1 MNTSETGRGIFDGA
15 VYPRLSESQC
25 DRIHAACLEI
35 LERVGVR
42 LELEEA
48 VDLLKKAGASVDE
61 EGLVHVP
68 HQLVEKALSTAP
80 GKMVLHDRDGRP
92 VMPVEGHSCFF
103 GPGSDCLNIID
114 HRTGERRKPILN
126 DVIEGTTVCDALPN
140 IDFVMS
146 MVLPSDVN
154 SSIADRHQMAAMLS
168 HTTKPIVFV
177 SYEFGGCLDAVEMA
191 EAVAGGPEALE
202 RSPTL
207 TCYINVQTGLHH
219 NVDALRKLLYL
230 SGKNLPALYIPS
242 STCGVTC
249 PMTPA
254 GALAFDYAGVLLGVV
269 LSQLTREGAP
279 VVVPGMPPG
288 PLDMRTMVL
297 PYIEPERGHPQA
309 LAHYYGLPMFSIG
322 GASESKVV
330 DQQAAIEATLS
341 LMNATLSG
349 GQITHDVGYLESGL
363 TYSLVQLAIC
373 DDIVSWLRAFGKG
386 IEVNDETLA
395 LDVIAEAGPDGGYL
409 HTKHTLDHFR
419 ERWYPDLFER
429 DTYEGWQGRGGENL
443 AERAATKVKTILE
456 EHRCEPLPDDTAAEL
471 QRIVRRAEGTQESP

>member
-443 AERAATKVKTILE
+443 AERAATKVETILE